1 MEGEVMGGVG
11 MGVTGDIME
20 EVMGGMGWGTE
31 AIMEAF
37 TEGAAAGEEVR
48 STMPRTTEDMA

>member
-1 MEGEVMGGVG
+1 
-11 MGVTGDIME
+11 ME

-31 AIMEAF
+31 AIMDAL
-37 TEGAAAGEEVR
+37 TEEAAGVEVR